1 MQVANQAVI
10 VKTVREQGTVFQ
22 LDTSVRAIFDRM
34 RAISKKTLASLNPH
48 PFYLKVSPNSLFATS
63 LRNSI

>member
-10 VKTVREQGTVFQ
+10 IKTIREPSTLFQ

-34 RAISKKTLASLNPH
+34 RDISKKTLATLNPH
-48 PFYLKVSPNSLFATS
+48 PFYLKVS
-63 LRNSI
+63 